1 MFAIRLVQLIEARA
15 EALSEGLAQKLKS
28 SERCGELLRKV
39 PPDELKRRSQEIY
52 RNLTDWVLNKTEAEI
67 EDRYIGLG
75 MRRARQG
82 VPFPAFLWAVTETK
96 EYLFEFLRREGF
108 LDEPVELIGEIE
120 LMHSLEHFFNQAL
133 YFAAVGYEYMHQSET
148 HTTAEQALR
157 KAKTA

>member
-1 MFAIRLVQLIEARA
+1 MFAVRLVQLIEARA
-15 EALSEGLAQKLKS
+15 EALSEGLAQKLKG

-39 PPDELKRRSQEIY
+39 PADELKRRSHEIY
-52 RNLTDWVLNKTEAEI
+52 RNLTDWVINKTEAEI

-82 VPFPAFLWAVTETK
+82 VPFPAFFWAVTETK
-96 EYLFEFLRREGF
+96 EYLLEYLRREGF

-120 LMHSLEHFFNQAL
+120 LTASLERFFDQAV
-133 YFAAVGYEYMHQSET
+133 YFAAVGYEYVRQSELQSP
-148 HTTAEQALR
+148 EQPALH

>member
-28 SERCGELLRKV
+28 SDRCGELLRRV
-39 PPDELKRRSQEIY
+39 PPDELNRRAQEIY

-82 VPFPAFLWAVTETK
+82 VPFPAFFWAVAETK
-96 EYLFEFLRREGF
+96 EYLLEFLRREGF

-120 LMHSLEHFFNQAL
+120 LTASLERFFDQAL
-133 YFAAVGYEYMHQSET
+133 YFAAMGYEYVSRSEVRAT
-148 HTTAEQALR
+148 EEPVLH
-157 KAKTA
+157 KAKSA